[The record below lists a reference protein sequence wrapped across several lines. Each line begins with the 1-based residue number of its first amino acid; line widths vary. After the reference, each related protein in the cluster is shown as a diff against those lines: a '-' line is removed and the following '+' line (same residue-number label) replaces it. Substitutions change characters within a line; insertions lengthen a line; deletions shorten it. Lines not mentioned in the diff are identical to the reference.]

1 MFCPK
6 CGKRLDE
13 SYQYCPKCGANLNAN
28 TSLSV
33 SVTTKQYSG
42 PDVSD
47 RTILPAFL
55 LCFFFGCLGI
65 HRFYVGKIGT
75 GIIWLLTLGVFG
87 IGAFI
92 DLILIIVG
100 SFKDS
105 DGKTLKNWT

>member
-1 MFCPK
+1 VFCPK

-33 SVTTKQYSG
+33 TFRSKQYTG
-42 PDVSD
+42 DDVSD
-47 RTILPAFL
+47 KTILPAFL
-55 LCFFFGCLGI
+55 FCFFVGWLGV

-75 GIIWLLTLGVFG
+75 GVIWLLTLGLLGVGVFV
-87 IGAFI
+87 
-92 DLILIIVG
+92 DWILITIG

-105 DGKTLKNWT
+105 NGKTLKNWT